1 MLLKSA
7 GSVVTQ
13 VSAVVSIAVTWDLP

>member
-1 MLLKSA
+1 LLKSA